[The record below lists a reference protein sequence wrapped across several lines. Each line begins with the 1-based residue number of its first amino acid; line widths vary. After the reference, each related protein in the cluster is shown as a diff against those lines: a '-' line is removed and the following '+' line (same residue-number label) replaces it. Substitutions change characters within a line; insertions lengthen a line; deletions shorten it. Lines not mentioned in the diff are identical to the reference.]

1 MGEEILIDPEST
13 ISIDP
18 VSRRGEIV
26 MNNQGMVGKGYKIKT
41 TKPDDYT
48 VKPNIGII
56 HPLQKSVI
64 EIIVQPKTK
73 ISSEHKFLIEV
84 YNFDWRRG
92 AEKFKEFLKET
103 KEPPIIKRML
113 SIKLNEPIIKEFNFK
128 SKKVYEIVCLVVIF
142 IQFLL
147 LVYKMLS

>member
-128 SKKVYEIVCLVVIF
+128 SKKVYEIVCLVIIF